1 MEKTMTAKGQTV
13 EEAVKSLKT
22 ITGHGIVFTSYEM
35 RGVTPDGNIV
45 TIKYDVKADSRFK

>member
-1 MEKTMTAKGQTV
+1 MTAKGQTV